1 MNMTPPAP
9 PPSRVRLP
17 CLAFNRGKYSDAPV
31 LFNLSERKAVPSDMD
46 ELRGNTAWPTPHGWF
61 LVRRPGTP
69 ATTTFLWNPS
79 SNGGDKIQLPPLQ
92 EDVPDDCTCLLSDKP
107 TAGGC
112 VVLLLDRMDPIMW
125 YCHAGGGEGEGWA
138 RHEYDIGTQILYPD
152 ETLHEKLVIAPA
164 ASCHGNFYFS
174 TGSFE
179 ELGVIEFRA
188 TTKPEFSSVAVREV
202 VGAGEVYGVAHSALV
217 FMVESKE
224 RLHMVNLLF
233 EGSFSNVVY
242 EVSVYRM
249 DLATQQWCRVYDLDG
264 QAFLLSAT
272 RFGASRP
279 AADCGLEEDC
289 VYVAYPWDRGLMVYN
304 IKEGT
309 MNVETIDEA
318 PESGAPLWMLPAS

>member
-1 MNMTPPAP
+1 MDMTP

-31 LFNLSERKAVPSDMD
+31 LFNLSERKAVPSYMD

-112 VVLLLDRMDPIMW
+112 VVLLLDR
-125 YCHAGGGEGEGWA
+125 
-138 RHEYDIGTQILYPD
+138 
-152 ETLHEKLVIAPA
+152 KLVITPA

-174 TGSFE
+174 TYSLK
-179 ELGVIEFRA
+179 ELGVIEFRRA
-188 TTKPEFSSVAVREV
+188 TTMPEFSSVAVREV

-249 DLATQQWCRVYDLDG
+249 DFATQQWCRVYDLDG

-279 AADCGLEEDC
+279 AAECGLEEDC
-289 VYVAYPWDRGLMVYN
+289 VYVAYPWDRGLMVSN

-309 MNVETIDEA
+309 MKVETIDEA
-318 PESGAPLWMLPAS
+318 PESGTPLWVLPAC